1 MFELEN
7 FTKAKLTEVAVLSQ
21 KNREPDANPG
31 CALSFSMELSNHF
44 LAHFDGSLK
53 HFLYA
58 KSAATT
64 TPKQKGLEGVDEIS
78 DTPNLTVAG
87 SRIGKF
93 HWDHDLMGYEL
104 AIDHGLGGASN
115 LTIGD
120 VQLSS
125 FRIDPKEGGTIVLTF
140 LAESNDVPEG
150 VFGKLATLKNRE
162 VSIQLAPAEAAQ
174 SDLDK

>member
-1 MFELEN
+1 MFQLETL
-7 FTKAKLTEVAVLSQ
+7 TKAKLTEVAVLSQ

-31 CALSFSMELSNHF
+31 CALSFSVELSNHH
-44 LAHFDGSLK
+44 LSYFDGSLK
-53 HFLYA
+53 HFLYQ

-64 TPKQKGLEGVDEIS
+64 TPKQKGLEGVEEVS
-78 DTPNLTVAG
+78 DTPNLSVAG

-104 AIDHGLGGASN
+104 EIDHGLGAKSN

-120 VQLSS
+120 VALSS
-125 FRIDPKEGGTIVLTF
+125 FRLDPKEGGTIVVTF

-162 VSIQLAPAEAAQ
+162 VSIMLVPAEVDQ
-174 SDLDK
+174 KEIE